1 MAHDKELEIRLQ
13 FLDEAQEYVTTLET
27 CLLGLANALDAD
39 TVNEALRAAHSI
51 KGGAGLMGFQVLSDL
66 AHRLEDGLKVLK
78 VKRSQ
83 INLDASLEQQ
93 LLQAVD
99 CLTQVITSNRHQSPP
114 DADWLNQEVE
124 PLFQAIHE
132 RLGDPEDEDAYSV
145 LSPED
150 GQEILPL
157 LFQTEVEGC
166 LQRLETVLADR
177 DPCLKEEVMILSQ
190 ELEGLGEMLQMP
202 TFTSLCQSICQ
213 QMEAVAGDA
222 AIPIAE
228 AALGVWRET
237 QNLVLAGNL
246 GSIPDQLNLDVA
258 EPDLEVDD
266 SPTAPLFSSLANLE
280 PEVDDET
287 ALEALAAAEADELFD
302 LDALAEATATGVDF
316 DAATTDTAIE
326 AINWGDQPDPEP
338 EPEPESELEPESKPV
353 TSGSDFT
360 PQLAWDANSS
370 PSRSRATSSQANKE
384 TASDNTV
391 RVPVKQINDLSDLF
405 GELTIERNRLDLEV
419 KRLRDLVFTF
429 KDRLRSLDQTNVD
442 LRTGYDRVATQSTP
456 SWATPLLPPA
466 AGAESAQP
474 LAANGETT
482 NGLGT
487 DISDQFDVLELD
499 RYRDMHLPFREIIET
514 IVQLQEVGADID
526 LALDN
531 TEQTSRDLRK
541 TARQL
546 QKHLTQVRMR
556 PLSDVFDRFPRALRQ
571 MSLQYD
577 KPVDLVLHGGRTL
590 VDRNVLEALQ
600 EPLTHIIRNC
610 FDHGIETPEV
620 RRARGK
626 SERGTIELSARQQS
640 NRTIITIRDD
650 GGGIPIDKIRDRAR
664 QMGLDD
670 ALLTAASDQELLSL
684 IFEPGFSTA
693 SQVSDL
699 SGRGIGMDAVR
710 NKLREIRGDIQVD
723 TVAGVG
729 TTFTLTIPY
738 TLSVTRVLIVESRG
752 LRLAFPVDAI
762 AEMLML
768 EQCMTTAGKTVF
780 EWHGELLQ
788 LIQLSDWLVFN
799 CPTSLES
806 PEIAPAISAPAV
818 LLVQGGD
825 RRVGIKIDRSWGEQ
839 EVALRRVE
847 GNLPMPPGFN
857 SCTILGDGQ
866 VVPLVNISELLYW
879 IASCEASGEPPSYAQ
894 PEPVATFAYLPEALA
909 SASVS
914 SLPQKP
920 TILVV
925 DDSINVRRL
934 LALALEKAGYQ
945 VAQAKDG
952 RDALDKLQAGLE
964 ANAILCDVE
973 MPRLDGYGFLAQLK
987 SQADLSD
994 LPVAMLTSRSSTKH
1008 RQMAMRLGAS
1018 AYFTKPYNEQMLLQ
1032 TLEELTTAAIAR

>member
-27 CLLGLANALDAD
+27 CLLGLANTLDAD

-83 INLDASLEQQ
+83 INPDANLEQQ

-99 CLTQVITSNRHQSPP
+99 CLTQVIASNRHQSPP
-114 DADWLNQEVE
+114 DPDWLAQEVE

-166 LQRLETVLADR
+166 LQRLETVLAER
-177 DPCLKEEVMILSQ
+177 APCLKEEVMILSQ
-190 ELEGLGEMLQMP
+190 ELEGLGEMLQLP

-213 QMEAVAGDA
+213 QMELVAGEA

-228 AALGVWRET
+228 AALAVWRET
-237 QNLVLAGNL
+237 QSLVLAGNL
-246 GSIPDQLNLDVA
+246 GGIPDRLNLDA
-258 EPDLEVDD
+258 ADSELEVDD
-266 SPTAPLFSSLANLE
+266 SPTVPLFSPLTDLE
-280 PEVDDET
+280 AEADDEM

-302 LDALAEATATGVDF
+302 LEALAEATAAGVDF
-316 DAATTDTAIE
+316 DAANIDTAIE
-326 AINWGDQPDPEP
+326 AINWGDQPDPDP
-338 EPEPESELEPESKPV
+338 DPEPESELAPESG
-353 TSGSDFT
+353 TSRTNFS
-360 PQLAWDANSS
+360 PQLTWEPVPNPK
-370 PSRSRATSSQANKE
+370 PSRSTTTSSQSAKE
-384 TASDNTV
+384 TTVDNTV

-405 GELTIERNRLDLEV
+405 GELTIERNRLELEV

-442 LRTGYDRVATQSTP
+442 LRAGYDRVATQSTP

-466 AGAESAQP
+466 AGAEAVQQP
-474 LAANGETT
+474 AANSETT

-556 PLSDVFDRFPRALRQ
+556 PLADVFDRFPRALRQ

-670 ALLTAASDQELLSL
+670 ALLSAASDQELLSL

-723 TVAGVG
+723 TVTGVG

-768 EQCMTTAGKTVF
+768 EQCMTTVGKAVF
-780 EWHGELLQ
+780 EWNGELLQ

-806 PEIAPAISAPAV
+806 PEIAPAISSPAV

-866 VVPLVNISELLYW
+866 VVPLVNISELLHW

-894 PEPVATFAYLPEALA
+894 PEPVSTFAYLPEALA

-934 LALALEKAGYQ
+934 LALSLEKAGYQ

-987 SQADLSD
+987 SQAELSD

-1018 AYFTKPYNEQMLLQ
+1018 AYFTKPYNEQMLLE